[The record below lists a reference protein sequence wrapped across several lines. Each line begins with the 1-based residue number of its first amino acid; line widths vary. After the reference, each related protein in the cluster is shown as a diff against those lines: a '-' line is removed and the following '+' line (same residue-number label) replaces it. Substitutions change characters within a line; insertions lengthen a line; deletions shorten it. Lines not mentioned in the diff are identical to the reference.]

1 MCIYI
6 YISMS
11 IIEKVFKYE
20 VTELPVIK
28 YEDEIWFK
36 AVVVATILK
45 YTNQRKAIHDHVD
58 PEDKRKLSK
67 SKRNKSFRLKTDPLI
82 LKEMCIYISMSIIE
96 KVFKYEENEITV
108 IKCRDKI
115 WFRGKDIA
123 KALGYEKTRNAILK
137 HVNDDDKSILED
149 LRRGPQIR
157 APFKNEQGG
166 SIFINESGLYSLI
179 FGSKLESAKVFKRW
193 VTSEVLPSIRKTGR
207 YDYCMNHKYNNTL
220 TFKIENETDLHVKVV
235 SFLKKRY
242 PHSLFT
248 VTLGEN
254 QDTAFKRIDSFKK
267 GYLRGSP
274 DLIINNLH
282 KHYTGFCIEFKNP
295 KGNGILSPDQSMMLR
310 QYQNNGF
317 KILVSNDYDQIIE
330 QIIEYFRD
338 VRIKCSYC
346 PRRFNSSQSLSNH
359 IKSFHK
365 L

>member
-1 MCIYI
+1 
-6 YISMS
+6 MS

-20 VTELPVIK
+20 ATELPVIK
-28 YEDEIWFK
+28 YKDEIWFK

-45 YTNQRKAIHDHVD
+45 YTNQRKAIRDHVD
-58 PEDKRKLSK
+58 PEDKRKLSEISQE
-67 SKRNKSFRLKTDPLI
+67 SKRNESFPFKGNGG
-82 LKEMCIYISMSIIE
+82 ECIY
-96 KVFKYEENEITV
+96 
-108 IKCRDKI
+108 
-115 WFRGKDIA
+115 
-123 KALGYEKTRNAILK
+123 
-137 HVNDDDKSILED
+137 
-149 LRRGPQIR
+149 
-157 APFKNEQGG
+157 
-166 SIFINESGLYSLI
+166 INESGLYSLI
-179 FGSKLESAKVFKRW
+179 LRSKLKSAKEFKRW

-207 YDYCMNHKYNNTL
+207 YDYYMNHEYNNTL
-220 TFKIENETDLHVKVV
+220 TFKIESETDLHVKVV

-274 DLIINNLH
+274 DLVINNLH
-282 KHYTGFCIEFKNP
+282 KHYTGFCIEFKSP

-317 KILVSNDYDQIIE
+317 KTLVSNDYDQIIE

-346 PRRFNSSQSLSNH
+346 PRRFISPQSLRNH
-359 IKSFHK
+359 IKFVHK
-365 L
+365 M